1 LLQVCFATTKTSVY
15 FNHASS
21 PLKLTEHGRNFF
33 IVDFFLTNLNYV
45 VLLYETQ
52 WPQSR
57 GGEPAARGPNDIACI
72 RLCIKLEHNI
82 ASKWSSMVSRYL
94 Y

>member
-52 WPQSR
+52 
-57 GGEPAARGPNDIACI
+57 
-72 RLCIKLEHNI
+72 
-82 ASKWSSMVSRYL
+82 
-94 Y
+94 